1 MVSSVEAKAGTTGSV
16 GIGIPGS
23 LDPLTGIAKG
33 ASSTW
38 LNGRPVEADL
48 RRTLGREVRVAN
60 DADCFA
66 VSEAVDGAARVTTS
80 SSRSSWAQVPEPEW
94 PLPVELI
101 MDRTTVLA
109 SGAIIRSPDRTSPK
123 FPDLPVIAAETDA
136 SSDGSRAGP
145 LRATTISTP
154 ASIWPP
160 PSPWTGRDRG
170 PDEARRSTGEAC
182 VESVCRSR

>member
-1 MVSSVEAKAGTTGSV
+1 MT
-16 GIGIPGS
+16 P
-23 LDPLTGIAKG
+23 IALR
-33 ASSTW
+33 SPRLSTA
-38 LNGRPVEADL
+38 L
-48 RRTLGREVRVAN
+48 
-60 DADCFA
+60 
-66 VSEAVDGAARVTTS
+66 ARITTS

-101 MDRTTVLA
+101 MARTTVLA

-160 PSPWTGRDRG
+160 PSPWD
-170 PDEARRSTGEAC
+170 
-182 VESVCRSR
+182 RSRSWTG